1 MWSTDN
7 INALAPDPET
17 ANRGKKLAS
26 LSKWQSVGSFEAA
39 LWGECKGSGAEPY
52 FVMIDMEGPA
62 YNCSCP
68 VRQMPCKHAMGLFF
82 LYAEKAV
89 AENPKLPAKVEEWMT
104 KRSSKKEKFAAPQVE
119 LIVNAE
125 EKQKAKEKRVQER
138 TELMSSGIEELDL
151 WLKDLVRQGL
161 ANVGFANSKFW
172 ENAAAKFKDAKLS
185 KVAYSIR
192 ELGENSAKS
201 VDSSQETAMGI
212 GELSLLVSAFR
223 NLPQLD
229 EDMQEEIFN
238 TIGRIVKKS
247 DVLERG
253 TSVKDKWLVLAE
265 NETFSLDYI
274 QERRV
279 WLQGIESKKTA
290 MIQDF
295 LFPGAN
301 SYEQQFLVGSILDAE
316 LAFYPASF
324 QQRAIIKYSSLFELQ
339 GADFVAE
346 FVAEFV
352 DFSELMTAYANM
364 LKINPWLRLA
374 SVSIADLIPFKD
386 TKGNWFVM
394 DRFKQILKLNNP
406 SHDSLIKILSM
417 SGGHPIAMIGEY
429 NGSGLEVLSVFC
441 GGRFTA
447 I

>member
-1 MWSTDN
+1 MWSIDN

-52 FVMIDMEGPA
+52 FVIIDMEGPA

-68 VRQMPCKHAMGLFF
+68 VRQMPCKHAMGLFYLF
-82 LYAEKAV
+82 ADKAV
-89 AENPKLPAKVEEWMT
+89 AEDPKLPAKVEEWMT
-104 KRSSKKEKFAAPQVE
+104 KRSLKKEKIAAPQVE

-161 ANVGFANSKFW
+161 ANVGFANLKFW

-192 ELGENSAKS
+192 ELGENSGKS

-253 TSVKDKWLVLAE
+253 ASVKDKWLVLAE

-279 WLQGIESKKTA
+279 WLLGIESKKTA

-301 SYEQQFLVGSILDAE
+301 SYEQQFLVGSLLDAE
-316 LAFYPASF
+316 LAFYPAAF
-324 QQRAIIKYSSLFELQ
+324 QQRAIIKYSSLSELQ
-339 GADFVAE
+339 GAE

-352 DFSELMTAYANM
+352 DFNELMTAYANM
-364 LKINPWLRLA
+364 LKINPWLRLNV
-374 SVSIADLIPFKD
+374 VSIADLIPFKD

-394 DRFKQILKLNNP
+394 DRTKQILKLNNP
-406 SHDSLIKILSM
+406 LHDSLMKILSM
-417 SGGHPIAMIGEY
+417 SGGHPITMIGEY
-429 NGSGLEVLSVFC
+429 NGSGLDVLTVFC